1 MSRGSEEEKQAGRA
15 PRRFLRRRDRKQPV
29 ELITDA
35 RQSPLENWE
44 HRKRVY
50 AVLQGARIPFLLAS
64 GAAYVWWH
72 NWILAAVLF
81 VISVPLPWIAVV
93 IANGVGEPHDSR
105 RKQVYKPQ
113 VARDRAAF
121 QQQLLASAPPHPE
134 LLPGESTHRLELDA
148 PPSHMVIEH
157 DEHFTSRS

>member
-1 MSRGSEEEKQAGRA
+1 MCMSSGSAEEKQAGTA
-15 PRRFLRRRDRKQPV
+15 RRGSSWRRNRNTNV

-64 GAAYVWWH
+64 GAAYVWWQ
-72 NWILAAVLF
+72 NWVLAAILF
-81 VISVPLPWIAVV
+81 IISVPLPWIAVV

-121 QQQLLASAPPHPE
+121 YHHEMLAGPAHPE
-134 LLPGESTHRLELDA
+134 LLPGASAGRLELDA
-148 PPSHMVIEH
+148 PHPKRPIVIEH
-157 DEHFTSRS
+157 D